1 MHLGKKY
8 VCIHASQ
15 SRATYVGSTKS
26 LQVPC
31 KFPASSL
38 HPRIRFICNTTALQ
52 KNLQHGCTWYI
63 YHEFLHGR
71 LQRICNAEKS
81 ATRMQRRCSEL
92 AGNLQGTCMELAD
105 SFRYN
110 VHTHGRN
117 VEKNIIS
124 VRSSHG
130 TVLVNSS
137 THIFFPSLSRAHH
150 RQQQHHMTQKK
161 LTATT

>member
-1 MHLGKKY
+1 MYPCISVTSY
-8 VCIHASQ
+8 VCRQYQKPAS
-15 SRATYVGSTKS
+15 S

-31 KFPASSL
+31 KFPASAY
-38 HPRIRFICNTTALQ
+38 PIY
-52 KNLQHGCTWYI
+52 LQHD
-63 YHEFLHGR
+63 R
-71 LQRICNAEKS
+71 VAEKS
-81 ATRMQRRCSEL
+81 ATRMHLVHLPRIPPWTSATHLQRRKISNADATQMQRTCREL

-137 THIFFPSLSRAHH
+137 THTFFPSLSRAHH
-150 RQQQHHMTQKK
+150 
-161 LTATT
+161 